1 MNSPFS
7 MQSVVT
13 SLFLL
18 WLVPMSFGQPP
29 TPAVVR
35 KMQQVET
42 GLLPGV
48 QLVGQAPVRYNLAE
62 RMRHYRIPAVSIA
75 VVNNGKLEW
84 AKAYGYLSVDSLQQ
98 ADTETLFQAASISK
112 PIAALAAL
120 NLVEQGKLSLDADI
134 NQYLKSWKIKP
145 SRFTQ
150 QKPVTLRGLLSHTA
164 GLTVHGFGGYAKNRQ
179 LPTLV
184 QVLNG
189 EKPANSPA
197 VVSDTVPGVRTTY
210 SGGGYV
216 VMQQAVADV
225 TGAVFPA
232 FMQKTVLTPIGMS
245 HSTFEQPLPESLRSK
260 ASLAHYGNGKKIP
273 GDWNTYPEMAPAGL
287 WTTPS
292 DLALYIIETQQS
304 LVGKANH
311 VLSASMTKTML
322 AGPLGKQGLGPDTD
336 GKGDALAFTHGG
348 SNAGYKCLF
357 YASANKGQG
366 VVIMTNADRGMEL
379 ITELM
384 RSVSDA
390 YGWTGFKPVTKKL
403 ALVSREKLQAL
414 AGRYTLSGQPNRVLD
429 ILATTTEL
437 RVKQRWDGFEFTLQP
452 ESDLAFFVK
461 DDGGPI
467 NFEAA
472 PDGTITGLLA
482 FGRDHWTKAN

>member
-1 MNSPFS
+1 MKF
-7 MQSVVT
+7 
-13 SLFLL
+13 LFTTLLFL
-18 WLVPMSFGQPP
+18 WLVQVSFGQTP
-29 TPAVVR
+29 TPDVVR
-35 KMQQVET
+35 KMQQVEMS
-42 GLLPGV
+42 LLPGV
-48 QLVGQAPVRYNLAE
+48 QIAGQGPTRYTLAE
-62 RMRHYRIPAVSIA
+62 RMRQFNIPAVSIA

-84 AKAYGYLSVDSLQQ
+84 AKAYGYLSTDSLQQ
-98 ADTETLFQAASISK
+98 ADTQTLFQAASISK

-145 SRFTQ
+145 SRFTE

-164 GLTVHGFGGYAKNRQ
+164 GLTVHGFGGYSKNRE

-184 QVLNG
+184 QILNG

-197 VVSDTVPGVRTTY
+197 VVSDTVPGVRTKY

-225 TGAVFPA
+225 TGETFPA
-232 FMQKTVLTPIGMS
+232 FMQKTVLAPIGMI
-245 HSTFEQPLPESLRSK
+245 HSTYEQPLPESLKSK
-260 ASLAHYGNGKKIP
+260 ASLAHFRNGKTIP

-292 DLALYIIETQQS
+292 DLALYIIEIQQS
-304 LVGKANH
+304 LTGKANH
-311 VLSASMTKTML
+311 VLSESMTKTML
-322 AGPLGKQGLGPDTD
+322 AGPLGRHGLGPDIE
-336 GKGDALAFTHGG
+336 GQGDALGFTHGG

-379 ITELM
+379 ISELM
-384 RSVSDA
+384 RSVSEV
-390 YGWTGFKPVTKKL
+390 YGWAGFKSVTKKL
-403 ALVSREKLQAL
+403 VPVSPEKLQAL
-414 AGRYTLSGQPNRVLD
+414 AGRYTLKEQPNMVLD
-429 ILATTTEL
+429 VSVAANEL
-437 RVKQRWDGFEFTLQP
+437 RVKQRWDRFEFTLQP

-467 NFEAA
+467 KFEAA

-482 FGRDHWTKAN
+482 FGRDHWTKVN